1 MDLTLTPKQ
10 EAFRDDV
17 REWLRAH
24 VPTPS
29 PPAPGS
35 AEGFTAHVQWER
47 ELHAAGYAAIHWPV
61 EYGGRGADVV
71 LQSIFEEEYL
81 LAGGPER
88 VSVVGHNLMGPTLMV
103 HGTPEQKQRW
113 LPGILSAEH
122 IWSQGFSEPEAGSDL
137 AAIRTRAVREGDGW
151 VVNGQKIWTSYGPF
165 ADWIFALVRTDPD
178 AGKHKGITF
187 VAINLR
193 AEGVEVRPIV
203 QLDGHAGFAEVFFTD
218 VRVADDEVIGEVNGG
233 WGVAMTTLGF
243 ERDAPAA
250 APAKYRRDLDDL
262 IAVAR
267 RRGLVDDPTVR
278 DRIASLYA
286 RVEGYRGHALQTVS
300 RLARGESLGS
310 EASVTKL
317 LWSELER
324 DLYET
329 TRELLGP
336 EAEAAVDAEWQNRY
350 WYARAATIYAGTSEI
365 QRNIIAERVLSLP
378 RVKGSSGPDPRPR
391 GRD

>member
-1 MDLTLTPKQ
+1 MDLTLTAEQ
-10 EAFRDDV
+10 QAFRDEV
-17 REWLRAH
+17 RAWLGDH
-24 VPTPS
+24 VPKPS
-29 PPAPGS
+29 LASPGS
-35 AEGFTAHVQWER
+35 ADGFAAHVEWER
-47 ELHAAGYAAIHWPV
+47 QLHAAGYGAIHWPV

-71 LQSIFEEEYL
+71 QQAIFEEEYL

-88 VSVVGHNLMGPTLMV
+88 VTVVGHNLMGPTLMV
-103 HGTPEQKQRW
+103 HGSDDQKQRW
-113 LPGILSAEH
+113 LPGILSAEQ
-122 IWSQGFSEPEAGSDL
+122 IWSQGFSEPDAGSDL
-137 AAIRTRAVREGDGW
+137 AGLRTRAVRGDGGW

-178 AGKHKGITF
+178 AAKHKGITF
-187 VAINLR
+187 LGIDMK

-218 VRVADDEVIGEVNGG
+218 VVVPDDDVVGEVNGG

-250 APAKYRRDLDDL
+250 APARYRRDLDLVISFARQTGLDRDPL
-262 IAVAR
+262 I
-267 RRGLVDDPTVR
+267 R
-278 DRIASLYA
+278 DRIAGLYA
-286 RVEGYRGHALQTVS
+286 RVEGYRGHALRTVS
-300 RLARGESLGS
+300 RLANGESLGS

-324 DLYET
+324 DLFET
-329 TRELLGP
+329 AREILGP
-336 EAEAAVDAEWQNRY
+336 HAEAMIDPEWQYRY

-378 RVKGSSGPDPRPR
+378 RVKA
-391 GRD
+391 

>member
-1 MDLTLTPKQ
+1 MDLTLNPVQ
-10 EAFRDDV
+10 QAFRDEV
-17 REWLRAH
+17 REWLREH
-24 VPTPS
+24 VVSPPLPS
-29 PPAPGS
+29 PGT
-35 AEGFTAHVQWER
+35 AEGFAAHVDWER
-47 ELHAAGYAAIHWPV
+47 RLHAAGYGAIHWPV

-88 VSVVGHNLMGPTLMV
+88 VTVVGHNLMGPTLMAF
-103 HGTPEQKQRW
+103 GTDEQKQRW
-113 LPGILSAEH
+113 LPGILSAEQ
-122 IWSQGFSEPEAGSDL
+122 IWSQGFSEPDAGSDL
-137 AAIRTRAVREGDGW
+137 AGLRTRAERRDGGW

-178 AGKHKGITF
+178 APKHKGITF
-187 VAINLR
+187 VAIDLR

-218 VRVADDEVIGEVNGG
+218 VEVGDGDVIGEVNDG
-233 WGVAMTTLGF
+233 WGVAMATLGF

-250 APAKYRRDLDDL
+250 APARYRRDLDTL

-267 RRGLVDDPTVR
+267 KAGLDGDAAVR
-278 DRIASLYA
+278 DRIADLYT
-286 RVEGYRGHALQTVS
+286 RVEGYRGHALRTLS
-300 RLARGESLGS
+300 RLARGASLGS

-324 DLYET
+324 DLFET
-329 TRELLGP
+329 IRELLGP
-336 EAEAAVDAEWQNRY
+336 MGETQTEPEWQYQY

-365 QRNIIAERVLSLP
+365 QRTIIAERVLGLP
-378 RVKGSSGPDPRPR
+378 RVKA
-391 GRD
+391 